1 MFLPGPEHKN
11 EVNRLG
17 SDIIRE
23 QHFHGAQTTFAAG
36 TWIFHGNFPGQDKL
50 MNSNSDCDG
59 DCECSCASYNFPPLP
74 SPLSQLPRHYLAS
87 FHSVSQFLTR
97 PVCQWL
103 WRQFWGASDLC
114 SYFPLLQCSTY
125 LLLLAVPLTDI
136 FRLLLPATA
145 PAAASSQQPSAFLKG
160 QFPIVRFDFISKLMK
175 WHKSIK
181 TTAAEA
187 WHRSKLAQ
195 DSLLPA
201 AFEQW
206 QCAVINTLTIIPCSY
221 WKRWKLFIVH
231 WSRDWL
237 QDQCAHF

>member
-1 MFLPGPEHKN
+1 
-11 EVNRLG
+11 
-17 SDIIRE
+17 
-23 QHFHGAQTTFAAG
+23 
-36 TWIFHGNFPGQDKL
+36 

-59 DCECSCASYNFPPLP
+59 DCECSCASYSFPPLP

-87 FHSVSQFLTR
+87 FPSVSQFLTR

-145 PAAASSQQPSAFLKG
+145 PAAATASSRTRSWRANFQL
-160 QFPIVRFDFISKLMK
+160 FISKLMK

-187 WHRSKLAQ
+187 WHQSKLAQ
-195 DSLLPA
+195 HSLLAA

-221 WKRWKLFIVH
+221 WMRWKLFIVH

-237 QDQCAHF
+237 HTAVCSFLISSNSVCS

>member
-59 DCECSCASYNFPPLP
+59 DCECSCASYSFPPLP

-87 FHSVSQFLTR
+87 FPSVSQFLTR

-125 LLLLAVPLTDI
+125 LLLLAVPLTEI

-145 PAAASSQQPSAFLKG
+145 PAAATASSRARSWRANFQLFASISFRSLWNGTNLLKRQLQRLGTDRNWPKTVFCQLHSSNGSAL
-160 QFPIVRFDFISKLMK
+160 
-175 WHKSIK
+175 
-181 TTAAEA
+181 
-187 WHRSKLAQ
+187 
-195 DSLLPA
+195 
-201 AFEQW
+201 
-206 QCAVINTLTIIPCSY
+206 
-221 WKRWKLFIVH
+221 
-231 WSRDWL
+231 
-237 QDQCAHF
+237 